1 MAIDTNTAQ
10 KQKGFDLIPN
20 GTVASV
26 VLNLRGLKDT
36 KNADGEML
44 DCEYTVSSGDFSTRK
59 IWELSMIRGNGSEGH
74 TTAVDIAM
82 SRLRALL
89 ESAFAIES
97 EDESEEAQEA
107 RIIEN
112 WTDIDGLE
120 VLVKIGI
127 EKSKDSQYPDKNRI
141 VAFIGPDSK
150 DWDEFGPDWVEQN
163 TRKLKANQKAA
174 GGKPAPA
181 AKAKAAPAAKAKT
194 EAGGETKKPKWAK

>member
-20 GTVASV
+20 GTIASV

-36 KNADGEML
+36 KNADGQML

-59 IWELSMIRGNGSEGH
+59 IWELAMIKGNGSDGH

-97 EDESEEAQEA
+97 EDESEEAQAA
-107 RIIEN
+107 RVIED

-150 DWDEFGPDWVEQN
+150 DYDEFGADWVEQN
-163 TRKLKANQKAA
+163 ARKMTANQK
-174 GGKPAPA
+174 GGKGAPA
-181 AKAKAAPAAKAKT
+181 ARAKSPAKATGAKAAAPAGTA
-194 EAGGETKKPKWAK
+194 KPKWGK